1 MKTKVIAEAGINH
14 NGDINIAKELIDV
27 ASRNGCDFI
36 KFQKRNP
43 DICVP
48 EEQKKKIRQTPWG
61 EMTYLDYKKKIEFD
75 ESEYKIIDDYC
86 KKKNFCGSVVYGISI
101 LSTS

>member
-43 DICVP
+43 DMCP
-48 EEQKKKIRQTPWG
+48 RRAEK
-61 EMTYLDYKKKIEFD
+61 D
-75 ESEYKIIDDYC
+75 
-86 KKKNFCGSVVYGISI
+86 
-101 LSTS
+101 

>member
-48 EEQKKKIRQTPWG
+48 EERKKIRQTPWG
-61 EMTYLDYKKKIEFD
+61 EMTYW
-75 ESEYKIIDDYC
+75 IIR
-86 KKKNFCGSVVYGISI
+86 KN
-101 LSTS
+101 

>member
-43 DICVP
+43 IYVS
-48 EEQKKKIRQTPWG
+48 QKSRKK
-61 EMTYLDYKKKIEFD
+61 D
-75 ESEYKIIDDYC
+75 
-86 KKKNFCGSVVYGISI
+86 
-101 LSTS
+101 